1 METLLYAVHIIVCLA
16 MLPIIL
22 LQSGKGGG
30 VSAAFGGG
38 GSGSVFGGGRG
49 ASTFLTKITS
59 GAAVIFM
66 LTSLGLAY
74 MSTRSKSVVG
84 DLPATEETVPA
95 GDSALEQVPLGGA
108 QPVTSTPAAPNQ

>member
-1 METLLYAVHIIVCLA
+1 METILYLVHIVVCLA

-38 GSGSVFGGGRG
+38 GSGSVLGGSRG
-49 ASTFLTKITS
+49 ASSFLTKMTS
-59 GAAVIFM
+59 GAAIIFM

-74 MSTRSKSVVG
+74 TSSQSKSVVG
-84 DLPATEETVPA
+84 DLPLEQSTKTPALDEQPA
-95 GDSALEQVPLGGA
+95 GGAL
-108 QPVTSTPAAPNQ
+108 PVTSTPAAP